1 MHVIENG
8 LCNDNIRN
16 KIRPVLSQAHIQDE
30 ELMHQITTTITAEE
44 ERITKLS
51 NTSLSMSSK
60 FSQVNAV
67 SHPSESANEKR
78 VTKGK
83 SKGNDQHTDKL
94 LAAIESVQSDVATLK
109 KHIDSA
115 EFSQIQG
122 RSGYKSKQKPANKV
136 PRAKVRGCPACT
148 NNGQVDTCSHCY
160 YCGSEEHFAAGCH
173 QKVGKKCFTNPGN
186 LPGLHPAGGR
196 V

>member
-1 MHVIENG
+1 M
-8 LCNDNIRN
+8 
-16 KIRPVLSQAHIQDE
+16 SQPYE
-30 ELMHQITTTITAEE
+30 G
-44 ERITKLS
+44 
-51 NTSLSMSSK
+51 
-60 FSQVNAV
+60 
-67 SHPSESANEKR
+67 ANEKR

-94 LAAIESVQSDVATLK
+94 RAAIKSVQHDVATLK

-115 EFSQIQG
+115 EFSHSQG
-122 RSGYKSKQKPANKV
+122 RSAYKSKQKPASKV
-136 PRAKVRGCPACT
+136 PRAKVQGCPACT
-148 NNGQVDTCSHCY
+148 NDGQVDTCSHCY
-160 YCGSEEHFAAGCH
+160 YCGSEEHFAAGCR